1 VCRLRPYSF
10 PLQTQEGTG
19 CGLHRRRGALIK
31 NYNFEWIA
39 LPVADPL
46 KVSAKSVWKVRA
58 KDLETRYQYKFTG
71 GGVFSFPNSLMFWH
85 DNISVMFGDT
95 NL

>member
-1 VCRLRPYSF
+1 MVSPSQRPRFSYGCVVCARTAFLYKLKKELDAVCIGDAVS
-10 PLQTQEGTG
+10 
-19 CGLHRRRGALIK
+19 LIK

-46 KVSAKSVWKVRA
+46 NVSAKSVWEVRA

-71 GGVFSFPNSLMFWH
+71 GGVFSLP
-85 DNISVMFGDT
+85 T
-95 NL
+95 A

>member
-1 VCRLRPYSF
+1 VS
-10 PLQTQEGTG
+10 
-19 CGLHRRRGALIK
+19 LIK

-46 KVSAKSVWKVRA
+46 NVSAKSVWEVRA

-71 GGVFSFPNSLMFWH
+71 GGVFSLP
-85 DNISVMFGDT
+85 T
-95 NL
+95 A